1 MKWNQMKRKTLILV
15 GLALT
20 TASCFSA
27 DHPKATITNGL
38 VRTNVYLPNAKTGY
52 YRGTRFDWSGVVS
65 NLEYAG
71 HNYYPEWFQHMDPKV
86 RDFAYDGAAIVAG
99 PCTAITGT
107 PEEFVTNKKALGFD
121 EAKAGGTFIKIG
133 VGVLRKP
140 DDAPYEVFRVY
151 DIVDGGKW
159 SIKRKTDSVEFR
171 QELSD
176 PATGY
181 AYVYRKTV
189 YLTKGK
195 AQMVLDHS
203 LRNTGSRIIESSVY
217 DHNFLFLD
225 RQPPSPDFEVTF
237 PFSIQA
243 ERSLSN
249 DFAEL
254 RNNRVV
260 FLKTLAGEDR
270 VQFGIE
276 GYSNEAKD
284 YDIRVENHKVGAG
297 VRITGDRPL
306 SREFLWSIRAPL
318 SVEPFIDMKIAPSEE
333 FTWRSLT
340 TTTRCRRTAIRR
352 GVSGESCAIAHQFL
366 ILAERPTFFQGQ
378 FWRSP
383 SQCPSLPQPLQPA
396 EA

>member
-1 MKWNQMKRKTLILV
+1 MNKKILMAT

-20 TASCFSA
+20 TASSFCA

-38 VRTNVYLPNAKTGY
+38 IRADVYLPNAETGY

-71 HNYYPEWFQHMDPKV
+71 HNYYPQWFHHMDPKV
-86 RDFAYDGAAIVAG
+86 YDFVYDGAAIVAG

-107 PEEFVTNKKALGFD
+107 PEEFVTDQKALGFD

-140 DDAPYEVFRVY
+140 DDAPYDAFRVY

-159 SIKRKTDSVEFR
+159 TVKRKTNSVEFT
-171 QELSD
+171 QVLSD
-176 PATGY
+176 PTTGY

-189 YLTKGK
+189 SLTKGK

-203 LRNTGSRIIESSVY
+203 LRNTGKKIIQSSVY
-217 DHNFLFLD
+217 DHNFLYLD

-237 PFSIQA
+237 PFPIHADQP
-243 ERSLSN
+243 LSN
-249 DFAEL
+249 GFAEL
-254 RNNRVV
+254 RDNRVV

-270 VQFGIE
+270 VFFGIQ
-276 GYSNEAKD
+276 GFSNEAKD
-284 YDIRVENHKVGAG
+284 YDIRIENRKVGAG

-306 SREFLWSIRAPL
+306 SREVLWSIRAPL
-318 SVEPFIDMKIAPSEE
+318 SVEPFIDMKILPGEE
-333 FTWRSLT
+333 FTWKIT
-340 TTTRCRRTAIRR
+340 YDYYT
-352 GVSGESCAIAHQFL
+352 
-366 ILAERPTFFQGQ
+366 
-378 FWRSP
+378 
-383 SQCPSLPQPLQPA
+383 LPN
-396 EA
+396 